1 MRGACGIHRQYRP
14 LRCGNA
20 LKILLAHS
28 FYQRPGGEDQVVVAE
43 EELLRDTGHEVVTF
57 HRRNTEIA
65 DYCVLQTA
73 TLGARTVWAWD
84 SYEDLR
90 ALLRRER
97 PAVAHF
103 HNLLPLISP
112 SAYYACKSEGVPV
125 VQTLHNYRMICPS
138 ANLFRDGHACEEC
151 VESSSFAPAIAH
163 GCYRNSRTATAAV
176 ASMITLHRAMGT
188 WSSEVDCYIA
198 LTEFARN
205 KLLTAG
211 LPPANVVI
219 KPNFLQTD
227 PGAGNGRRD
236 YALFVGRLVSE
247 KGVERL
253 LDVWA
258 KLMYPLPL
266 RIAGNGPLRISVEGA
281 VSRSNGR
288 IEWLG
293 QVPREQA
300 TELVKRARFLVFP
313 SEWYEWF
320 PLTLVEALA
329 CGTPV
334 IAARIGSVAEIIA
347 DGVTGIHFT
356 AGDVEDLACKVQW
369 ACSHPDK
376 MAEMGAAARQDFLAK
391 YTAKQNYVTLMEIYE
406 RARVSRVR
414 RTASP
419 VIRRRKFV
427 RHDVID
433 SKPAVM
439 LVHNFYQHR
448 GGEDSVVEAELRLLK
463 KAGHRTAT
471 FFRHNQE
478 IDDYSWWAK
487 GMLGVR
493 AVWSQDSAREMRSAL
508 QREKP
513 DLVHFHNFL
522 PLLSPALYYV
532 CKDLGIPVIQTLH
545 NYRLLCPSATLYRD
559 GKVCEECLGKLVPWP
574 GVVHKCYRQDR
585 LASAAV
591 GAMITTHE
599 LIGTWRGVVDRYIAL
614 TEFARRKLSENGI
627 PGHKIVVKPN
637 FLDPDPGAKQG
648 HGEYA
653 LFVGRLSP
661 EKGVRTLLDGWRRL
675 NTPVPL
681 VIVGEGPCGPDVIA
695 ACDEIPSIQW
705 LGRIAKDK
713 VIEAMKRARFLVLPS
728 ECYESFPLALVE
740 AFGCAVPLVASN
752 LGAMGEL
759 VDDGRTGLTFRP
771 SDPDDLAAKVDWAW
785 SHPWEME
792 QMGREARGDFEA
804 KYTASANR
812 RALLAIYNQ
821 VLLPQHT
828 TT

>member
-1 MRGACGIHRQYRP
+1 
-14 LRCGNA
+14 

-28 FYQRPGGEDQVVVAE
+28 FYQRPGGEDQVVAAE
-43 EELLRDTGHEVVTF
+43 EELLRGMGHEVVTY
-57 HRRNTEIA
+57 HRRNSEILN
-65 DYCVLQTA
+65 YGVLQSA

-90 ALLRRER
+90 ALLQRER

-112 SAYYACKSEGVPV
+112 SAFYACKSEGVPV
-125 VQTLHNYRMICPS
+125 VHTLHNYRMICPS
-138 ANLFRDGHACEEC
+138 ATLFRDGHVCEDC
-151 VESSSFAPAIAH
+151 VESASFAPAIAH
-163 GCYRNSRTATAAV
+163 GCYRDSRPATAAV
-176 ASMITLHRAMGT
+176 ASMIAVHRTMGT
-188 WSSEVDCYIA
+188 WSKEVDCYIA
-198 LTEFARN
+198 LSEFARN
-205 KLLTAG
+205 KLLSAG
-211 LPPANVVI
+211 LPPKNVAI

-236 YALFVGRLVSE
+236 YALFVGRLVAE

-253 LDVWA
+253 LEVWE
-258 KLMYPLPL
+258 KLLDPLPL
-266 RIAGNGPLRISVEGA
+266 RIVGNGPLHAAVERA
-281 VSRSNGR
+281 VGRSNGS

-300 TELVKRARFLVFP
+300 MELAKRARFLVFP
-313 SEWYEWF
+313 SEWYEGF
-320 PLTLVEALA
+320 PLTLVESLA

-334 IAARIGSVAEIIA
+334 IAARLGSVAEMIV

-356 AGDVEDLACKVQW
+356 AGDAEDLASKIQW

-376 MAEMGAAARQDFLAK
+376 MAEMGMAARQDFLAK
-391 YTAKQNYVTLMEIYE
+391 YTAKQNYATLMEIYE

-414 RTASP
+414 RAAP
-419 VIRRRKFV
+419 PIIARREIV
-427 RHDVID
+427 RREVTD

-439 LVHNFYQHR
+439 LVHNFYQQR
-448 GGEDSVVEAELRLLK
+448 GGEDSVVEAELRLLN

-478 IDDYSWWAK
+478 IGDYSWWAK

-532 CKDLGIPVIQTLH
+532 CKDVGIPVIQTLH

-559 GKVCEECLGKLVPWP
+559 GKVCEDCLGKLVPWP
-574 GVVHKCYRQDR
+574 GIVHKCYRQDR

-599 LIGTWRGVVDRYIAL
+599 LIGTWKGVVDRYIAL

-637 FLDPDPGAKQG
+637 FLDPDPGAKKG

-653 LFVGRLSP
+653 LFIGRLSP
-661 EKGVRTLLDGWRRL
+661 EKGVRTLFDGWRRL
-675 NTPVPL
+675 KTPVPL
-681 VIVGEGPCGPDVIA
+681 VIVGEGPCEPDVIA
-695 ACDEIPSIQW
+695 ACRELPSIQW
-705 LGRIAKDK
+705 SGHMAKDK

-740 AFGCAVPLVASN
+740 AFGCALPLVASD
-752 LGAMGEL
+752 LGAMSEL
-759 VDDGRTGLTFRP
+759 VDDGRTGLTFRA
-771 SDPDDLAAKVDWAW
+771 SDPGDFAAKVDWAW
-785 SHPWEME
+785 SHPWELE
-792 QMGREARGDFEA
+792 QMGREARGEFEA
-804 KYTASANR
+804 KYTASANHET
-812 RALLAIYNQ
+812 LLAIYNQ
-821 VLLPQHT
+821 VLLSKRLT
-828 TT
+828 S